1 MSNVRQI
8 NAWFRNVTKDDINS
22 LLEKIVLSDRQLEVF
37 EMFYI
42 KRKNIGFI
50 ADTICFSQRVISKEL
65 EEIRHKISAII
76 KH

>member
-8 NAWFRNVTKDDINS
+8 NAWFRDVTKDDINS